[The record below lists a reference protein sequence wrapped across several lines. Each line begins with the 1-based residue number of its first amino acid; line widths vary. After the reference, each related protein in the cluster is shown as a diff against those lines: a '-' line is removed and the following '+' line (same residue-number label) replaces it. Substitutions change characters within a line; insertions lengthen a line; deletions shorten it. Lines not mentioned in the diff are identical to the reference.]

1 MTEITVNGM
10 TCTSC
15 ATHVKDALEKIPGV
29 NAAVVSY
36 PESRAQVMA
45 DTAVSHNQLLAAIA
59 ALGYQGSIRVG
70 DFKDEPKI
78 RDALEGAGLHIAII
92 GSGGAA
98 MAAALKAVEQ
108 GATVTLIERGTI
120 GGTCVNIGCV
130 PSKIMIRAAHIAH
143 LRRESPF
150 DGGIAATVPA
160 IDRSKLL
167 AQQQARVDELRHAKY
182 EGILDGNPAI
192 TVLHG
197 EARFKDDQSLVVRL
211 NEGGEREVTFDRCL
225 VATGASPAVPPIP
238 GLKESPYW
246 TSTEALVSDTIPA
259 RLAVIGSSVVALE
272 LAQAFAR
279 LGSQVTILAR
289 STLFFRE
296 DPAIGEAVTA
306 AFRAEGIEVLEHTQ
320 ASQVAHVN
328 GEFVLTTG
336 HGELRADKLLVA
348 TGRAPNTRSLALDA
362 AGVTVNAQGAIVID
376 QGMRTSNPNI
386 YAAGDCTDQ
395 PQFVYVA
402 AAAGTRAAINMT
414 GGDAALNLTAMP
426 AVVFTD
432 PQVATVGYSE
442 AEAHHDGIET
452 DSRTLT
458 LDNVPR
464 ALANFDTRGFIKLV
478 IEEGSGRLIGVQA
491 VAPEAG
497 ELIQTAVLAIRN
509 RMTVQE
515 LADQLFPYLTMV
527 EGLKLAAQT
536 PLGEICRYRVCRV
549 MPSSRHRSPTLVSG
563 CPIAAIARRSLA
575 AVILNGRP
583 PFRPRA
589 RADAKPAMVRSAINS
604 RSNSANAAKMPKTSL
619 PAAVVV
625 SMAAPW
631 PVNTLRPMPR
641 AVRSCTVL
649 MRWRKSRPSRSSFH
663 TTSVSPG
670 RSAFRQLTKPGR
682 SSRLPDA
689 WSS

>member
-1 MTEITVNGM
+1 MTTLKITGM
-10 TCTSC
+10 TCDSC
-15 ATHVKDALEKIPGV
+15 AAHVKEALEKVPGV
-29 NAAVVSY
+29 QSALVSY
-36 PESRAQVMA
+36 PKGTAQLA
-45 DTAVSHNQLLAAIA
+45 IEAGTSSDALTTAVAG
-59 ALGYQGSIRVG
+59 LGY
-70 DFKDEPKI
+70 EATLA
-78 RDALEGAGLHIAII
+78 DAPPTDNRAGLLDKMRGWIGAADKPSGNERPLQVVVI

-108 GATVTLIERGTI
+108 GAHVSLIERGTI
-120 GGTCVNIGCV
+120 GGTCVNVGCV

-167 AQQQARVDELRHAKY
+167 AQQQARVEELRHAKY

-192 TVLHG
+192 TVVHG
-197 EARFKDDQSLVVRL
+197 EARFKDEQSLVVRL
-211 NEGGEREVTFDRCL
+211 NDGGERVVAFDRCL

-246 TSTEALVSDTIPA
+246 TSTEALVSDTLPE

-289 STLFFRE
+289 NTLFFRD
-296 DPAIGEAVTA
+296 DPSIGEAVTA
-306 AFRAEGIEVLEHTQ
+306 AFRAEGIKVLEHTQ

-336 HGELRADKLLVA
+336 HGEVRADKLLVA
-348 TGRAPNTRSLALDA
+348 TGRTPNTRSLALDA

-376 QGMRTSNPNI
+376 KGMRTSTPHI

-402 AAAGTRAAINMT
+402 AAAAGTRAAINMT
-414 GGDAALNLTAMP
+414 GGDAAINLTAMP

-478 IEEGSGRLIGVQA
+478 IEEGSGRLIGVQV

-536 PLGEICRYRVCRV
+536 FSKDVKQL
-549 MPSSRHRSPTLVSG
+549 
-563 CPIAAIARRSLA
+563 
-575 AVILNGRP
+575 
-583 PFRPRA
+583 
-589 RADAKPAMVRSAINS
+589 
-604 RSNSANAAKMPKTSL
+604 
-619 PAAVVV
+619 
-625 SMAAPW
+625 
-631 PVNTLRPMPR
+631 
-641 AVRSCTVL
+641 SCCA
-649 MRWRKSRPSRSSFH
+649 
-663 TTSVSPG
+663 G
-670 RSAFRQLTKPGR
+670 
-682 SSRLPDA
+682 
-689 WSS
+689 

>member
-1 MTEITVNGM
+1 MSTLKITGM
-10 TCTSC
+10 TCDSC
-15 ATHVKDALEKIPGV
+15 AVHVKDALEKVPGV
-29 NAAVVSY
+29 QSADVSYAKGSAKLAIEVGTSPDALTAAV
-36 PESRAQVMA
+36 AG
-45 DTAVSHNQLLAAIA
+45 
-59 ALGYQGSIRVG
+59 LGYRATLADAPSVSTPGGLLDKMRDLLGRNDTTGSS
-70 DFKDEPKI
+70 
-78 RDALEGAGLHIAII
+78 GALHIAVI

-108 GATVTLIERGTI
+108 GARVTLIERGTI
-120 GGTCVNIGCV
+120 GGTCVNVGCV

-150 DGGIAATVPA
+150 DGGIAATTPTIQRTA
-160 IDRSKLL
+160 LL

-182 EGILDGNPAI
+182 EGILEGNPAI

-197 EARFKDDQSLVVRL
+197 SARFKDNRNLIVQL
-211 NEGGEREVTFDRCL
+211 NDGGERVVAFDRCL
-225 VATGASPAVPPIP
+225 IATGASPAVPPIP
-238 GLKESPYW
+238 GLKDTPYW
-246 TSTEALVSDTIPA
+246 TSTEALVSETIPK

-279 LGSQVTILAR
+279 LGAKVTILAR

-306 AFRAEGIEVLEHTQ
+306 AFRMEGIEVREHTQ
-320 ASQVAHVN
+320 ASQVAYIN
-328 GEFVLTTG
+328 GEGDGEFVLTTA

-348 TGRAPNTRSLALDA
+348 TGRAPNTRKLALDA
-362 AGVTVNAQGAIVID
+362 TGVTLTPQGAIVID
-376 QGMRTSNPNI
+376 PGMRTSVEHI

-442 AEAHHDGIET
+442 AEAHHDGIKT

-478 IEEGSGRLIGVQA
+478 VEEGSGRLIGVQA

-497 ELIQTAVLAIRN
+497 ELIQTAALAIRN

-536 PLGEICRYRVCRV
+536 FNKDVKQL
-549 MPSSRHRSPTLVSG
+549 
-563 CPIAAIARRSLA
+563 
-575 AVILNGRP
+575 
-583 PFRPRA
+583 
-589 RADAKPAMVRSAINS
+589 
-604 RSNSANAAKMPKTSL
+604 
-619 PAAVVV
+619 
-625 SMAAPW
+625 
-631 PVNTLRPMPR
+631 
-641 AVRSCTVL
+641 SCCA
-649 MRWRKSRPSRSSFH
+649 
-663 TTSVSPG
+663 G
-670 RSAFRQLTKPGR
+670 
-682 SSRLPDA
+682 
-689 WSS
+689 

>member
-1 MTEITVNGM
+1 MTTLKITGM
-10 TCTSC
+10 TCGSC
-15 ATHVKDALEKIPGV
+15 AVHVKDALEKVPGV
-29 NAAVVSY
+29 QTAVVSY
-36 PESRAQVMA
+36 PTGTAQLA
-45 DTAVSHNQLLAAIA
+45 TEPGISPDALTAAVA
-59 ALGYQGSIRVG
+59 ALGYKATLADTPSTSAPAGLAGKALGRLRAGDKVG
-70 DFKDEPKI
+70 GDQ
-78 RDALEGAGLHIAII
+78 LGLHIAVI

-120 GGTCVNIGCV
+120 GGTCVNVGCV

-160 IDRSKLL
+160 ISRSKLL

-182 EGILDGNPAI
+182 EGILDGTPAI
-192 TVLHG
+192 SALRGT
-197 EARFKDDQSLVVRL
+197 ARFKDGRTLIVHLAD
-211 NEGGEREVTFDRCL
+211 GGEREVTFDRCL
-225 VATGASPAVPPIP
+225 IATGAGPAVPPIP
-238 GLKESPYW
+238 GLKDTPYW
-246 TSTEALVSDTIPA
+246 TSTEALVSDAIPE

-279 LGSQVTILAR
+279 LGSKVTILAR

-296 DPAIGEAVTA
+296 DSAIGEAVTS

-320 ASQVAHVN
+320 ASQVAHVH
-328 GEFVLTTG
+328 GEFVLTTA
-336 HGELRADKLLVA
+336 HGDIRADKLLVA
-348 TGRAPNTRSLALDA
+348 AGRTPNTHSLALDA
-362 AGVTVNAQGAIVID
+362 AGVNVNAQGAVVID
-376 QGMRTSNPNI
+376 TGMRTSTPHI

-414 GGDAALNLTAMP
+414 GGAAALDLTAMP

-442 AEAHHDGIET
+442 AEAHRDGIET

-478 IEEGSGRLIGVQA
+478 MEESSGRLIGVQA

-497 ELIQTAVLAIRN
+497 ELIQTAALAIRN

-536 PLGEICRYRVCRV
+536 FNKDV
-549 MPSSRHRSPTLVSG
+549 
-563 CPIAAIARRSLA
+563 
-575 AVILNGRP
+575 
-583 PFRPRA
+583 
-589 RADAKPAMVRSAINS
+589 
-604 RSNSANAAKMPKTSL
+604 
-619 PAAVVV
+619 
-625 SMAAPW
+625 
-631 PVNTLRPMPR
+631 
-641 AVRSCTVL
+641 
-649 MRWRKSRPSRSSFH
+649 
-663 TTSVSPG
+663 
-670 RSAFRQLTKPGR
+670 RQLSCCAG
-682 SSRLPDA
+682 
-689 WSS
+689 